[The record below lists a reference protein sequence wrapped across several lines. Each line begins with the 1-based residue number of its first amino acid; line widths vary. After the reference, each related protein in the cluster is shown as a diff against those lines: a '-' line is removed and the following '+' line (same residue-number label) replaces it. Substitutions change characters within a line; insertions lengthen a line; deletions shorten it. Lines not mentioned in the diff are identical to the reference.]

1 MANLPNGRRAHGG
14 SGHRQWRGAGLGP
27 CAGRVRCHD
36 HLRGQLPRAYPD
48 RSTRRLC
55 GPRKRPA
62 GGYRAQY
69 RHAPDQRRHP
79 RRAARAVAALRL
91 RTDVTGL
98 RADVRLTRG
107 LLQLGVELSA
117 QPGQIVA
124 VLGPNGSGKTTLLH
138 TLAGL
143 IPLQHGQIQVAGS
156 VWDNPADNVWTSPEQ
171 RRTGLVVA
179 DHLLFPHLSV
189 VDNVGFGPRSRG
201 VPKAEARAR
210 AGVELDAVGLGDHL
224 QVRPGELSSGQAQRV
239 ALARALA
246 TDPALLLLDEP
257 LSALDPTT
265 RAQTRADLGARLRAF
280 SGVTI
285 LVTHDPLDALS
296 LADRLVFIEAG
307 ELIQEGTPQ
316 EVIARPRDAYVAQ
329 VVGLNFLR
337 GQRIGDQQVD
347 VGGTIVVAPD
357 VPAGGPVCVT
367 IPPSAV
373 ALYLT
378 RPEGSPRNTWPV
390 TVSDIQLVGQTARV
404 SLVGPFTLAAEVTTT
419 AVAEL
424 RLGIGQEL
432 WATVKATEVRVYPA

>member
-1 MANLPNGRRAHGG
+1 M
-14 SGHRQWRGAGLGP
+14 S
-27 CAGRVRCHD
+27 
-36 HLRGQLPRAYPD
+36 
-48 RSTRRLC
+48 
-55 GPRKRPA
+55 
-62 GGYRAQY
+62 
-69 RHAPDQRRHP
+69 
-79 RRAARAVAALRL
+79 
-91 RTDVTGL
+91 L

-107 LLQLGVELSA
+107 LLDLDIELSA

-138 TLAGL
+138 ALAGL
-143 IPLQHGQIQVAGS
+143 IRLQHGQIHVAGS
-156 VWDNPADNVWTSPEQ
+156 LWDSPAENVWMAPEQ
-171 RRTGLVVA
+171 RRTGLVLA
-179 DHLLFPHLSV
+179 DHMLFPHLSV

-201 VPKAEARAR
+201 VPKADARAR
-210 AGVELDAVGLGDHL
+210 ARVELDALGLGDRPD
-224 QVRPGELSSGQAQRV
+224 VRPRELSAGQAQRV

-246 TDPALLLLDEP
+246 TDPAVLLLDEP

-265 RAQTRADLGARLRAF
+265 RAQTRADLGVRLRAF
-280 SGVTI
+280 SGITI

-307 ELIQEGTPQ
+307 RLVQQGTPQ
-316 EVIARPRDAYVAQ
+316 EVIARPRDPYVAQ

-337 GQRIGDQQVD
+337 GQRISDQQVD
-347 VGGTIVVAPD
+347 VAGTIVVVPE

-390 TVSDIQLVGQTARV
+390 TVSDIQLAGQTARV
-404 SLVGPFTLAAEVTTT
+404 SLAGPFALAAEVTTT
-419 AVAEL
+419 SVADL
-424 RLGIGQEL
+424 RLGVGQAL

>member
-1 MANLPNGRRAHGG
+1 MSL
-14 SGHRQWRGAGLGP
+14 Q
-27 CAGRVRCHD
+27 
-36 HLRGQLPRAYPD
+36 
-48 RSTRRLC
+48 
-55 GPRKRPA
+55 
-62 GGYRAQY
+62 
-69 RHAPDQRRHP
+69 
-79 RRAARAVAALRL
+79 
-91 RTDVTGL
+91 TDVVSL
-98 RADVRLTRG
+98 QADVRLTRG
-107 LLQLGVELSA
+107 LLDLGIEFSA

-124 VLGPNGSGKTTLLH
+124 VLGPNGSGKTTLLLA
-138 TLAGL
+138 LAGL
-143 IPLQHGQIQVAGS
+143 IRLQHGQIHVAGTL
-156 VWDNPADNVWTSPEQ
+156 WDGPDDNVWMAPDQ

-189 VDNVGFGPRSRG
+189 IDNVGFGPRSRG
-201 VPKAEARAR
+201 VPKADARAR
-210 AGVELDAVGLGDHL
+210 ARAELVALGLGDRL
-224 QVRPGELSSGQAQRV
+224 EARPRELSSGQAQRV

-265 RAQTRADLGARLRAF
+265 RAQTRADLGVRLRAF
-280 SGVTI
+280 SGITI

-307 ELIQEGTPQ
+307 RLLQEGTPQ
-316 EVIARPRDAYVAQ
+316 EVIARPRDPYVAH

-337 GQRIGDQQVD
+337 GQRINDQQVD
-347 VGGTIVVAPD
+347 VAGTMVVVPE

-404 SLVGPFTLAAEVTTT
+404 RLAGPFALAAEVTTT
-419 AVAEL
+419 AVADL
-424 RLGIGQEL
+424 RLGVGQEL
-432 WATVKATEVRVYPA
+432 WATVKATEISVYPA

>member
-1 MANLPNGRRAHGG
+1 MSL
-14 SGHRQWRGAGLGP
+14 Q
-27 CAGRVRCHD
+27 
-36 HLRGQLPRAYPD
+36 
-48 RSTRRLC
+48 TR
-55 GPRKRPA
+55 
-62 GGYRAQY
+62 
-69 RHAPDQRRHP
+69 
-79 RRAARAVAALRL
+79 
-91 RTDVTGL
+91 VTGL
-98 RADVRLTRG
+98 RADIRLTRG
-107 LLQLGVELSA
+107 MLQLGIELSA

-143 IPLQHGQIQVAGS
+143 IRLQHGQIEVAGS
-156 VWDNPADNVWTSPEQ
+156 VWDSPAQNVWMSPEQ

-179 DHLLFPHLSV
+179 DHLLFPHLSII
-189 VDNVGFGPRSRG
+189 DNVGFGPRSRG

-224 QVRPGELSSGQAQRV
+224 DVRPGELSSGQAQRV

-265 RAQTRADLGARLRAF
+265 RAQTRADLGIRLRSF

-307 ELIQEGTPQ
+307 ELVQEGSPQ

-337 GQRIGDQQVD
+337 GQRAGDQQVD

-357 VPAGGPVCVT
+357 IPAGGSGGSVCVT

-373 ALYLT
+373 ALYRT
-378 RPEGSPRNTWPV
+378 RPDGSPRNTWPV
-390 TVSDIQLVGQTARV
+390 TVSDIQLIGQTARV
-404 SLVGPFTLAAEVTTT
+404 ILDGPFMLAAEVTAG
-419 AVAEL
+419 AVADL
-424 RLGIGQEL
+424 RLGVGQEL
-432 WATVKATEVRVYPA
+432 WATVKATEVSVYPA

>member
-1 MANLPNGRRAHGG
+1 VSL
-14 SGHRQWRGAGLGP
+14 Q
-27 CAGRVRCHD
+27 
-36 HLRGQLPRAYPD
+36 
-48 RSTRRLC
+48 
-55 GPRKRPA
+55 
-62 GGYRAQY
+62 
-69 RHAPDQRRHP
+69 
-79 RRAARAVAALRL
+79 
-91 RTDVTGL
+91 
-98 RADVRLTRG
+98 ADVRLTRG
-107 LLQLGVELSA
+107 LLDLSIDLSA

-143 IPLQHGQIQVAGS
+143 IRLQHGQIHVSGS
-156 VWDNPADNVWTSPEQ
+156 VWDSPGESIWMAPER
-171 RRTGLVVA
+171 RRTGLVLA

-189 VDNVGFGPRSRG
+189 IDNVGFGPRSRG
-201 VPKAEARAR
+201 VAKADARAR
-210 AGVELDAVGLGDHL
+210 ARVELDALGLGDRSG
-224 QVRPGELSSGQAQRV
+224 VRPNELSSGQAQRV

-265 RAQTRADLGARLRAF
+265 RAQTRADLGVRLRAF
-280 SGVTI
+280 PGITI

-307 ELIQEGTPQ
+307 RLVQEGTPR
-316 EVIARPRDAYVAQ
+316 EVIARPRDPYVAQ

-337 GQRIGDQQVD
+337 GRRISDQQVD
-347 VGGTIVVAPD
+347 VAGTTVVAPE
-357 VPAGGPVCVT
+357 VPAGGQVCVT

-404 SLVGPFTLAAEVTTT
+404 SLVGPFAFAAEVTAA
-419 AVAEL
+419 AVADL
-424 RLGIGQEL
+424 RLGVGQEL
-432 WATVKATEVRVYPA
+432 WATVKATEVSVYPA

>member
-1 MANLPNGRRAHGG
+1 MSLSADLASLP
-14 SGHRQWRGAGLGP
+14 
-27 CAGRVRCHD
+27 VD
-36 HLRGQLPRAYPD
+36 
-48 RSTRRLC
+48 
-55 GPRKRPA
+55 
-62 GGYRAQY
+62 
-69 RHAPDQRRHP
+69 
-79 RRAARAVAALRL
+79 AVSLQ
-91 RTDVTGL
+91 
-98 RADVRLTRG
+98 ADIRLTRG
-107 LLQLGVELSA
+107 LLDLGIELHA

-143 IPLQHGQIQVAGS
+143 IRLQHGQIRVDGAL
-156 VWDNPADNVWTSPEQ
+156 WDGPADNIWMPPEH

-189 VDNVGFGPRSRG
+189 IDNVAFGPRSRG
-201 VPKAEARAR
+201 VPKADARAR
-210 AGVELDAVGLGDHL
+210 AAAELDALGLGDRL
-224 QVRPGELSSGQAQRV
+224 EDRTRELSSGQAQRV

-280 SGVTI
+280 AGITI

-307 ELIQEGTPQ
+307 RLVQEGTPQ
-316 EVIARPRDAYVAQ
+316 EVIARPRDPYVAH

-337 GQRIGDQQVD
+337 GQRISDQQVD
-347 VGGTIVVAPD
+347 VDGIIVVAPE
-357 VPAGGPVCVT
+357 VPTGGPVCVT
-367 IPPSAV
+367 IAPSAV

-378 RPEGSPRNTWPV
+378 RPEGSPRNTWQV

-404 SLVGPFTLAAEVTTT
+404 SLTGPFPLAAEVTTT

-424 RLGIGQEL
+424 RLRVGQEL